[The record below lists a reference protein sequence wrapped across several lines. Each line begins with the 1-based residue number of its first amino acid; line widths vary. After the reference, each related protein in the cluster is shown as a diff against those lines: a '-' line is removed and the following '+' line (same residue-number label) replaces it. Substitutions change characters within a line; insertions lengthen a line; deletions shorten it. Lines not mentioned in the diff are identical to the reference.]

1 MLFIGQPPSTSEESM
16 FQPVNS
22 TESESSEPPTRPIT
36 PTLKNTSTTSS
47 DTSYLIETSIS
58 DDGSTSSYNSTSS
71 TSSASRLWKK
81 AACLM
86 KSRLEPELLRVES
99 LKKDKE
105 SKGAAAQINKGK
117 REINDFDV
125 LNCINVIKDIAIDLQ
140 QCKRER
146 ERGGGV
152 EGGGRGGGGIEVLTE
167 GREREWMRSTTHL
180 KSLNPTTR
188 LKPHPQNP
196 PTPLLATHP

>member
-36 PTLKNTSTTSS
+36 PTLKNTSTTS
-47 DTSYLIETSIS
+47 TYLIETSIS

-86 KSRLEPELLRVES
+86 KSRLEPELLRKES
-99 LKKDKE
+99 LKVQKDKQ
-105 SKGAAAQINKGK
+105 SKGITAQSVKGK

-125 LNCINVIKDIAIDLQ
+125 INCINVIKDIAIDLQ

-146 ERGGGV
+146 ERGG
-152 EGGGRGGGGIEVLTE
+152 R
-167 GREREWMRSTTHL
+167 
-180 KSLNPTTR
+180 
-188 LKPHPQNP
+188 
-196 PTPLLATHP
+196 